1 MPKILIIEDEPQI
14 RDIIQEILECE
25 GYRTLEADN
34 GLTGLQL
41 AQQSPPDLIVC
52 DVMMPELD
60 GFDVL
65 KGLRANPGI
74 GSIPMIFLTAKTDRA
89 SVRKGMN
96 LGADDYITKPFTHLE
111 LLSAIDARL
120 KNKP

>member
-74 GSIPMIFLTAKTDRA
+74 GSIPMIF
-89 SVRKGMN
+89 
-96 LGADDYITKPFTHLE
+96 
-111 LLSAIDARL
+111 
-120 KNKP
+120 